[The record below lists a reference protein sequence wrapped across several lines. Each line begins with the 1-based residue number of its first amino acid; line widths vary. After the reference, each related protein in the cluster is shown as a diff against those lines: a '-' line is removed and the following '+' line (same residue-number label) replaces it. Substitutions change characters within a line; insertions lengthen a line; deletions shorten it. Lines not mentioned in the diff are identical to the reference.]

1 MEANMGTQQDS
12 QVWLRKHLPPSL
24 TQLDAHLEVFNPGF
38 RKLHTL
44 FDKAEQLSLDLGKRA
59 LIVHLSSHGHEART

>member
-1 MEANMGTQQDS
+1 METNMGTQQDS
-12 QVWLRKHLPPSL
+12 QGWPREPQAPSL

-44 FDKAEQLSLDLGKRA
+44 FDKAEQLSLDLGKRT
-59 LIVHLSSHGHEART
+59 LIVHLSSHGHEACT